1 MVEAVIIII
10 IIYSNFSDSYCKRG
24 VVYESQNFRNLH
36 NSPWFCLPRVAL
48 NLSSV
53 RAAIHPCTYRSYVE
67 VDFFYNFVNMP
78 CSWIQPWS
86 CEREALNLE
95 TLNPERL
102 TLIPKPTSPKPP
114 YTKKAPNPIP
124 CAKKPY
130 TLKPKPSALYQ
141 KAYTPKA

>member
-10 IIYSNFSDSYCKRG
+10 IIYSNDSDSYCKRG

-53 RAAIHPCTYRSYVE
+53 RAAIHPSTYRSYVE

-102 TLIPKPTSPKPP
+102 TLIPKPTRPKTP
-114 YTKKAPNPIP
+114 YTKKPQTLYPVPTGPRPLSLNPQ
-124 CAKKPY
+124 PY
-130 TLKPKPSALYQ
+130 TKRP
-141 KAYTPKA
+141 